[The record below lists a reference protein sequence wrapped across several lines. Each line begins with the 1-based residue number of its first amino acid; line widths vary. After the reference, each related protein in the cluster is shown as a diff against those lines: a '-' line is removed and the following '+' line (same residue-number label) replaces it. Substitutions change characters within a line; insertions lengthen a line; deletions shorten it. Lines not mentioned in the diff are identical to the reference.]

1 MNILIAQ
8 IGRGNYKDTEYVKG
22 YDINDNSRE
31 GYVTGYTFDATLHE
45 LSQSLNGEKQNLI
58 LIGTETSFWGTLCYY
73 FYSNRKPQIKLNKIS
88 ENDKDKEQ
96 IEKEKR
102 EKIVEILQKNIP
114 GPQFAIKKGD
124 IDIIVEDINKKENRE
139 KIEEFLQ
146 NNIEIKDD
154 KGNKIIKDINVKIVI
169 IKSGIND
176 EELNENF
183 NKLYESTEDILNKS
197 KSEDKQDEKEKINIV
212 FDISNGFRSIPM
224 YIYNFMNYLLRVRDE
239 KFELEMYY
247 GMSDAKVK
255 DKAPLVNLNSVNEL
269 MRWINAAN
277 EFINYGAVREI
288 IKILEESVDKKNESI
303 TEIIENFNKFDY
315 SSNANNLTILKDS
328 IEFISNLS
336 EYIKGIGDDILPKYA
351 KILLDRISNEFNE
364 RFNQSNKNPGLIYE
378 YSYSFLTIKLA
389 KWYMEQGRTGNAAI
403 ALQEGI
409 TTFIMER
416 WTNEIRDYIKDKKE
430 AEDEFKNDEFVKWLF
445 NYNNRE
451 KISNFFKGAE
461 LDDNCRIYD
470 DEIEKLIQEMDII
483 RNYIRN
489 PKAHILLQNDI
500 TMKEIEKYQG
510 ILKDRIDMMER
521 IISNENNSDEEILKI
536 FEPKGPIASFLK
548 FIKNNEEFKLDD
560 KYKNEAWYYG
570 WQELCKQYKRY
581 VMVYDDGR
589 ESKDK
594 RIEKIKNLTIVINI
608 RKIQCQNYKEIN
620 DDFYKSMLKANN
632 NKNKAKD
639 TMKNYI
645 FNNNIKDNIKIYKEL
660 CNYNKS
666 N

>member
-8 IGRGNYKDTEYVKG
+8 IGRGNYIDTKYVRG
-22 YDINDNSRE
+22 RDINDKSIE
-31 GYVTGYTFDATLHE
+31 GYDTGYTFDATLHE
-45 LSQSLNGEKQNLI
+45 LAQSSNGEKQNLI
-58 LIGTETSFWGTLCYY
+58 LIGTEKSFWGTLCYY
-73 FYSNRKPQIKLNKIS
+73 FYSNRAPEIKIDKRN
-88 ENDKDKEQ
+88 ENDNEQ
-96 IEKEKR
+96 VKQENQGKR
-102 EKIVEILQKNIP
+102 EEIVRILQENIP
-114 GPQFAIKKGD
+114 DVEFAIEEG
-124 IDIIVEDINKKENRE
+124 DIIVKDINNEEVRE
-139 KIEEFLQ
+139 KIEKFLQ
-146 NNIEIKDD
+146 NKIEIKDD
-154 KGNKIIKDINVKIVI
+154 KGNNIIKDINVKIVI

-197 KSEDKQDEKEKINIV
+197 KGEDKQDEKEKINIV

-247 GMSDAKVK
+247 GMSDAKVES
-255 DKAPLVNLNSVNEL
+255 KAPLVNLNSVNEL

-288 IKILEESVDKKNESI
+288 IKILEKSVDKKNESI

-364 RFNQSNKNPGLIYE
+364 RFNQSNKNPGLKYE

-416 WTNEIRDYIKDKKE
+416 WPDEIKGGTKFKKD
-430 AEDEFKNDEFVKWLF
+430 AEDDKIKNDEFVKWLF
-445 NYNNRE
+445 DYNNRE
-451 KISNFFKGAE
+451 EISKQFNEKNSDIK
-461 LDDNCRIYD
+461 DDKCK
-470 DEIEKLIQEMDII
+470 EFLQDINI
-483 RNYIRN
+483 VRKYIRN
-489 PKAHILLQNDI
+489 PEAHILLQNDI
-500 TMKEIEKYQG
+500 TMDEIKEYQV
-510 ILKDRIDMMER
+510 ILKNRIYMMER
-521 IISNENNSDEEILKI
+521 IISNENNSDEEILKK
-536 FEPKGPIASFLK
+536 FEPKGVSPSFLE
-548 FIKNNEEFKLDD
+548 FIEKSNKEFKLDD
-560 KYKNEAWYYG
+560 TYKNEDWYCG
-570 WQELCKQYKRY
+570 WKELCDQYNDY
-581 VMVYDDGR
+581 VKIYDSR
-589 ESKDK
+589 ELIDK
-594 RIEKIKNLTIVINI
+594 KIEKIKKLTIIINI
-608 RKIQCQNYKEIN
+608 RKIQCQKNKGIN
-620 DDFYKSMLKANN
+620 DDFYRSMLKANSN
-632 NKNKAKD
+632 NDIKV
-639 TMKNYI
+639 TLKNYI
-645 FNNNIKDNIKIYKEL
+645 FNNNNKQIYEEL